1 MAAPARAGMRG
12 ARPAG
17 RETGGGVG
25 GGGGDREREGGIN
38 AHRAARPLHP
48 LRGLPAEAETP
59 ALRRAPSSSLRGR
72 PRPRPFGP
80 EQNFP
85 HAAGLQPD
93 PAVAAS
99 VEAAGA
105 GLAFQPPMRWP
116 LPRLGLREHGSSGGG
131 GTWRA
136 DWRFIA
142 SLARWLRGW
151 PGDGGGMSSVPRRS
165 SEPASSFSFPAP
177 EGPSQ
182 PGVTAHCTRSPSP
195 PCAHTSQSPSSRT
208 KRRRLGGHNFNREEG
223 GGEDNAPRAKP
234 RPPPLLHPQNRVTV
248 APSGSGSDRR
258 I

>member
-1 MAAPARAGMRG
+1 MAAPARAGRRG

-25 GGGGDREREGGIN
+25 GGGGDRERDGGIN

-48 LRGLPAEAETP
+48 LRGLPAAAETP

-72 PRPRPFGP
+72 PRPRPLGP

-99 VEAAGA
+99 VEATGA

-116 LPRLGLREHGSSGGG
+116 LPRLGLRELGSSSGGG
-131 GTWRA
+131 GSTWRA
-136 DWRFIA
+136 DCRFIA
-142 SLARWLRGW
+142 SLARRLRGW
-151 PGDGGGMSSVPRRS
+151 PGDGMS

-182 PGVTAHCTRSPSP
+182 PGVTAHRTRSPSP

-208 KRRRLGGHNFNREEG
+208 KRRRLGGHNFNRGEG
-223 GGEDNAPRAKP
+223 GGEDNAPRARP
-234 RPPPLLHPQNRVTV
+234 RPPPLPHPPNRV
-248 APSGSGSDRR
+248 ASSGSASDRR